1 MKVNLLNN
9 GGFIFA
15 LGGIKFPV
23 VVEASNYRDV
33 GFYVLGDEL
42 IKAGGSPDSITPDA
56 DYFFTNDE
64 CEVIN
69 EQIS

>member
-1 MKVNLLNN
+1 MKVKLLNN
-9 GGFIFA
+9 GGFIFS

-33 GFYVLGDEL
+33 GFDVLGDEL
-42 IKAGGSPDSITPDA
+42 IKAGGIPDIITPDD